1 MVEKALLVG
10 SAGLVSGICARSLFV
25 YNWQSIAF
33 VALLSLLGAGAYVLY
48 RSRGY
53 VYVSLFLL
61 MFVLGSVRVLVVPQ
75 ELPER
80 YAQLIGTA
88 VTLEGVVVADPDIRE
103 SAQRVRVEVREGEET
118 VRILAVLPLYPSVEY
133 GDALTVEG
141 KLTLPEAFATD
152 GGREFDY
159 PHFLAKDGVLAVMNR
174 ASSTVRDTGKTP
186 YTNAIRLLYFAR
198 HTFERGVSRALPE
211 PASALA
217 VGILTGG
224 KQGLGKLLLDAFT
237 ISGLL
242 PLVVLSGYNV
252 MIVAEAVLR
261 GLRFAPK
268 RFALLLAGVTIF
280 FFVLASGAGASSVRA
295 GIMAGVGL
303 FARATGRTYAA
314 LRALAFV
321 FVCMLIF
328 NPLLLFYD
336 PGFQFSFVATLGL
349 VVGAPI
355 ISKRLTWVKS
365 TSIREL
371 LAATL
376 SAQIFVLPLLLYQT
390 GNLSLVAVP
399 ANILA
404 LPAVPFAMLFSFV
417 AGIAGLVA
425 PAIAVYVGLPAY
437 ALLSFIIGVATMSA
451 ALPFASLVVPAFSF
465 GFVLLLYALI
475 AFAMFNMKKAKVAR
489 PYARDEMLTLTHKT
503 KKY

>member
-1 MVEKALLVG
+1 MEKVLLVG
-10 SAGLVSGICARSLFV
+10 SAGFVSGICARSLFV
-25 YNWQSIAF
+25 YDWQSMVF
-33 VALLSLLGAGAYVLY
+33 VALLSLLCGGAFLLY
-48 RSRGY
+48 RARGY
-53 VYVSLFLL
+53 LYVSLFLL
-61 MFVLGSVRVLVVPQ
+61 LCVLGSVRVLQVAH
-75 ELPER
+75 ELPDNF
-80 YAQLIGTA
+80 AQLIGTA

-103 SAQRVRVEVREGEET
+103 SAQRVRVEVGERAERT
-118 VRILAVLPLYPSVEY
+118 RILAVLPLYPSVAY
-133 GDALTVEG
+133 GDEITIDGVFSY
-141 KLTLPEAFATD
+141 PEAFATD

-159 PHFLAKDGVLAVMNR
+159 PHFLAKDGVLAIMNR
-174 ASSTVRDTGKTP
+174 AHVTVRETKRDVFTH
-186 YTNAIRLLYFAR
+186 AMRFLYRVR
-198 HTFERGVSRALPE
+198 HIFEQGVSRALPE

-217 VGILTGG
+217 TGILTGG
-224 KQGLGKLLLDAFT
+224 KQGLGKLLLEAFT

-242 PLVVLSGYNV
+242 PIVVLSGYNV

-261 GLRFAPK
+261 GLRLAPK
-268 RFALLLAGVTIF
+268 RVALVLAGVTILL
-280 FFVLASGAGASSVRA
+280 FVLASGAGASAVRA

-314 LRALAFV
+314 LRALLFV

-328 NPLLLFYD
+328 NPLLLLYD

-349 VVGAPI
+349 IVGAPT
-355 ISKRLTWVKS
+355 ISARLLWVKS
-365 TSIREL
+365 ESIREL

-376 SAQIFVLPLLLYQT
+376 AAQIFVLPLLLYET

-399 ANILA
+399 ANMLA
-404 LPAVPFAMLFSFV
+404 LPVVPFAMLFSFV

-465 GFVLLLYALI
+465 GFVIFLYALL
-475 AFAMFNMKKAKVAR
+475 ALGVYKLK
-489 PYARDEMLTLTHKT
+489 KT
-503 KKY
+503 KTAHL

>member
-1 MVEKALLVG
+1 MLERLLLVG
-10 SAGLVSGICARSLFV
+10 AVGLVSGICARSLFV
-25 YNWQSIAF
+25 YGWESMAF
-33 VALLSLLGAGAYVLY
+33 VTLLALLCVGAFVVH

-53 VYVSLFLL
+53 LYVSLFLL
-61 MFVLGSVRVLVVPQ
+61 MFVLGSLRVLVVPQ

-118 VRILAVLPLYPSVEY
+118 VRILAVLPLYPSVAY
-133 GDALTVEG
+133 GDVVTVEG
-141 KLTLPEAFATD
+141 VLSYPETFATD

-159 PHFLAKDGVLAVMNR
+159 PHFLAKDGVLATMNR
-174 ASSTVRDTGKTP
+174 AQVTIRE
-186 YTNAIRLLYFAR
+186 TNDDVLTHAMRFLYRVR
-198 HTFERGVSRALPE
+198 HTFEQGVSRALPE

-217 VGILTGG
+217 TGILTGG
-224 KQGLGKLLLDAFT
+224 KQGLGKLLLEAFT

-242 PLVVLSGYNV
+242 PIVVLSGYNV
-252 MIVAEAVLR
+252 MIIAEAVLR
-261 GLRFAPK
+261 GLRLAPK
-268 RFALLLAGVTIF
+268 RVALLLAGVTILL
-280 FFVLASGAGASSVRA
+280 FVLASGAGASAVRA

-314 LRALAFV
+314 LRALALV

-328 NPLLLFYD
+328 NPLLLLYD
-336 PGFQFSFVATLGL
+336 PGFQFSFVATIGL

-489 PYARDEMLTLTHKT
+489 L
-503 KKY
+503 